1 MSKSHTVLKGDT
13 FWNISIKY
21 YGVGTKYQTIINAN
35 PQLSGRNKTAGLPG
49 INPGDILI
57 IPDETETVINQTEQ
71 PKTQETISAN
81 NSDSISIMID
91 GKLFSY
97 FTDYSLTLNID
108 TFDTFT
114 FSAPFD
120 ETQAIYREAFRPFAY
135 KPVSIYYGNNL
146 IFTGVL
152 ISPGSSTSPDKKT
165 ISLSGYSKPAVLN
178 DCHMPVSS
186 FPLEFNKQT
195 LAQIAPKLCAPYGIQ
210 SIFVDPV
217 GNLFDKVAIDIDK
230 NILSFLIDLAQ
241 QRGLLISNNERGELI
256 FWKSG
261 AGVPV
266 ASFKEGEYLFISCA
280 PTFDPQSFYSHITAI
295 SQTTETTKSAQSTYI
310 NNYLVK
316 RGINRHYNF
325 IAEDCKNSEIATIAK
340 QTSGRMLGACASYE
354 LTIQG
359 HRDKS
364 GSLFKKNTMISV
376 LAPGAMI
383 YRETVMLIK
392 SLTISRTPEGDTTI
406 FNLVLPGSYTGEIP
420 EVFPWEE

>member
-1 MSKSHTVLKGDT
+1 MSKSHTVVKGDT
-13 FWNISIKY
+13 YWDLSIKY
-21 YGVGTKYQTIINAN
+21 YGNPRKYPDIIKAN
-35 PQLSGRNKTAGLPG
+35 PQLVGRNKVAGHPI

-57 IPDETETVINQTEQ
+57 IPDDLDIEKNQ
-71 PKTQETISAN
+71 KDTIKN

-97 FTDYSLTLNID
+97 FTEYSLTSNID

-120 ETQAIYREAFRPFAY
+120 ETQTIYREAFRPFAY

-146 IFTGVL
+146 IFTGTL
-152 ISPGSSTSPDKKT
+152 ISPGSSTSPDKKS

-178 DCHMPVSS
+178 DCMMPVSS

-210 SIFVDPV
+210 SIFIDAA
-217 GNLFDKVAIDIDK
+217 GNLFDKVALDIDK

-256 FWKSG
+256 FWKSS
-261 AGVPV
+261 AGTPV
-266 ASFKEGEYLFISCA
+266 ASFKEGEYPFISCA

-310 NNYLVK
+310 NNYLLK

-325 IAEDCKNSEIATIAK
+325 IVEDCKNSEIATIAK
-340 QTSGRMLGACASYE
+340 QTAGRMLGACASYE
-354 LTIQG
+354 LTTQG
-359 HRDKS
+359 HRDKA
-364 GSLFKKNTMISV
+364 GNLFKKNTYISI

-392 SLTISRTPEGDTTI
+392 SLTLSRTVDGDTTT

-420 EVFPWEE
+420 EVFLWEE